1 MKKVL
6 INYANERFESV
17 RKVNT
22 WTGKRIAGFDRV
34 IEYTSENID
43 SGFYDRNRKI
53 LEQQR
58 GNGLWLWK
66 PYFIK
71 KALLE
76 EVDDG
81 DYLFYCDSGAFFV
94 RNINPLIEEM
104 QGDIWVSDLPLIE
117 KQWTKKSALDELC
130 KNAPEIADTNQIQAS
145 FLLLRKSEASVKLID
160 EWLHL
165 CCREQLIKPLDTD
178 EEAGACIAHREDQS
192 LLSILCKQKKVIP
205 QRDPSL
211 FGRFPEGYRGEGY
224 VYTEPCHSN
233 QYKTLIVLH
242 RLDYIRIRTF
252 LRFTLAA
259 YLPYPL
265 AKMIC
270 S

>member
-22 WTGKRIAGFDRV
+22 WTGKRIAGFDKV
-34 IEYTSENID
+34 IEYAPEDIEPCFYQENRETL
-43 SGFYDRNRKI
+43 SMK
-53 LEQQR
+53 R

-76 EVDDG
+76 EADDG

-104 QGDIWVSDLPLIE
+104 QGDLWVSNLPLIE
-117 KQWTKKSALDELC
+117 KQWTKKSALDVLC
-130 KNAPEIADTNQIQAS
+130 QNAPEIADTNQIQAS
-145 FLLLRKSEASVKLID
+145 FLLIRKSEASVKFVD
-160 EWLHL
+160 EWLKL
-165 CCREQLIKPLDTD
+165 CCNRKLLMPPGAE
-178 EEAGACIAHREDQS
+178 EEAGECIGHREDQS
-192 LLSILCKQKKVIP
+192 LLSILCKLEGILP
-205 QRDPSL
+205 QRDPSQ

-224 VYTEPCHSN
+224 IYSVPDHENRYQTI
-233 QYKTLIVLH
+233 IVLH
-242 RLDYIRIRTF
+242 RLDYVRIRAF

-270 S
+270 L